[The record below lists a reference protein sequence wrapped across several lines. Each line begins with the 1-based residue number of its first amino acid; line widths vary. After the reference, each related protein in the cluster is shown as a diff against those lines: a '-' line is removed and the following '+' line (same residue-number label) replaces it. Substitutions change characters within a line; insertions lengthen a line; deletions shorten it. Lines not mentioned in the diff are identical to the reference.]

1 MIKKEKV
8 DDQKKAEDMKNM
20 IMFGKLSPE
29 MEANEGRIAAKANAQ
44 RIAREA
50 QEAFEKMMRDDGVDV
65 EPVKVPV
72 FKKAPVAVPV
82 AAPKVDAEQAA
93 KKIQAQR
100 EAEKGEAAALE
111 VPSIR

>member
-72 FKKAPVAVPV
+72 FKKAPVAV
-82 AAPKVDAEQAA
+82 AGRT
-93 KKIQAQR
+93 QR
-100 EAEKGEAAALE
+100 AGPCRHQHRPCAGRNPRCRPL
-111 VPSIR
+111 